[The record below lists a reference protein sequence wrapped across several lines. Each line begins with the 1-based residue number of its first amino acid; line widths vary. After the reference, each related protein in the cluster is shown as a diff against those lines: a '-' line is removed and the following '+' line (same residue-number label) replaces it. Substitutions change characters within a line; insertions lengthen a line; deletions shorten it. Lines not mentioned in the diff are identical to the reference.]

1 MEARRKVLII
11 TYYWPPSGG
20 SGVQRW
26 LKFVKYLREFG
37 WEPIVYTP
45 ENPEY
50 PAIDPSLEKDI
61 PRGVEVLRRP
71 IWEPYTLY
79 KRLTGRKKS
88 DQLGAGFASEKKGIG
103 ITERISRWIRG
114 NVFIPDARRFWI
126 RPSVCYLKQWLKEHP
141 VDAIVSTGPPHS
153 MHLIALRLKEEL
165 GIPWLADFRDPW
177 TNIDF
182 YEDLL
187 PGKRA
192 DRRHHE
198 LEKRVITTA
207 DIVTVVSPTM
217 QKEFEASYQANIHTL
232 TNGFDEEDLQ
242 NVEPLPTMDSRF
254 SIAHI
259 GTMNASRKPETLF
272 KLIADLSSDGTIN
285 PSNFVLRLIGRVD
298 YSITELIQK
307 YQLESVVELIPY
319 VPHQEVIR
327 WQKGASCLLLL
338 LNQSQNAK
346 GILPGKFFEYMASKV
361 PILCLGPEDSDAA
374 GILKTTGTG
383 TCLDYEDENELIDFL
398 IQMIDSKRSTNP
410 DVDHT
415 SGFVESYSRRHLSS
429 ILAKHLQTMI
439 LQK

>member
-1 MEARRKVLII
+1 VEAKRKVLII

-45 ENPEY
+45 ENPEF

-61 PRGVEVLRRP
+61 PNGIEVLRRP
-71 IWEPYTLY
+71 IWEPYSLY
-79 KRLTGRKKS
+79 KRLTGRKKT

-103 ITERISRWIRG
+103 KTEQLSRWIRG
-114 NVFIPDARRFWI
+114 NIFIPDARRFWI
-126 RPSVCYLKQWLKEHP
+126 RPSVRYLKQWLKQHP
-141 VDAIVSTGPPHS
+141 VDTIVSTGPPHS

-192 DRRHHE
+192 DRLHHE
-198 LEKRVITTA
+198 LEKKVITTA

-232 TNGFDEEDLQ
+232 TNGFDEEDLHD
-242 NVEPLPTMDSRF
+242 VEPLPTMDSRF

-272 KLIADLSSDGTIN
+272 KVIADLSRDGTIN

-374 GILKTTGTG
+374 GILAQTHTGV
-383 TCLDYEDENELIDFL
+383 CLEYDDEQTLKDYLVNK
-398 IQMIDSKRSTNP
+398 IDSDRLESVIGD
-410 DVDHT
+410 DVSD
-415 SGFVESYSRRHLSS
+415 SVNSYSRRNLSS
-429 ILAKHLQTMI
+429 ILAQHLQTMI
-439 LQK
+439 LQ

>member
-26 LKFVKYLREFG
+26 LKFAKYLREFG

-50 PAIDPSLEKDI
+50 PACDPSLERDI
-61 PRGVEVLRRP
+61 PDGMLILRQP
-71 IWEPYTLY
+71 IWEPYALY

-88 DQLGAGFASEKKGIG
+88 DQLGAGFASEIKGHG
-103 ITERISRWIRG
+103 FAERLSRWIRG

-126 RPSVCYLKQWLKEHP
+126 RPSVRYLREWLKEHP

-153 MHLIALRLKEEL
+153 MHVIALRLKEEL

-177 TNIDF
+177 TNID
-182 YEDLL
+182 YYQDVL

-192 DRRHHE
+192 DRLHHE
-198 LEKRVITTA
+198 LEKHVITTA
-207 DIVTVVSPTM
+207 DLVTVVSPTM
-217 QKEFEASYQANIHTL
+217 QKEFEAVYDAKIITL

-242 NVEPLPTMDSRF
+242 DAEPLPVNDSRF

-259 GTMNASRKPETLF
+259 GTMNASRKPDTLF
-272 KLIADLSSDGTIN
+272 KVIASLRDDGILN
-285 PSNFVLRLIGRVD
+285 ESNFVLRLIGRVD
-298 YSITELIQK
+298 YSIHELAQQ
-307 YQLESVVELIPY
+307 YSLESLVEFIPY
-319 VPHQEVIR
+319 VSHEEVIR
-327 WQKGASCLLLL
+327 YQKGASCLLLL

-361 PILCLGPEDSDAA
+361 PILCLGPLDSDAA
-374 GILKTTGTG
+374 EILKKSETGD
-383 TCLDYEDENELIDFL
+383 CLDYDDSSSLVMFLNSMIRNESASSPKVEIVNTFSRKSLTEQL
-398 IQMIDSKRSTNP
+398 SGLLGSAVNQSK
-410 DVDHT
+410 
-415 SGFVESYSRRHLSS
+415 
-429 ILAKHLQTMI
+429 
-439 LQK
+439 

>member
-1 MEARRKVLII
+1 VEAKRKVLII

-26 LKFVKYLREFG
+26 LKFAKYLREFG

-50 PAIDPSLEKDI
+50 PAYDPSLERDVPDGMLI
-61 PRGVEVLRRP
+61 LRQP

-79 KRLTGRKKS
+79 KRITGRKKS
-88 DQLGAGFASEKKGIG
+88 DQLGAGFASEKKGLG
-103 ITERISRWIRG
+103 FAERLSRWIRG

-126 RPSVCYLKQWLKEHP
+126 APSVRFLKQWLRDNP

-153 MHLIALRLKEEL
+153 MHLIALRLKEQL

-177 TNIDF
+177 TNID
-182 YEDLL
+182 YYQDVL

-192 DRRHHE
+192 DRLHHE

-207 DIVTVVSPTM
+207 DRVTVVSPTM
-217 QKEFEASYQANIHTL
+217 QKEFEEIYDVKIITL
-232 TNGFDEEDLQ
+232 TNGFDEEDMLDVQ
-242 NVEPLPTMDSRF
+242 PLPENDARF

-259 GTMNASRKPETLF
+259 GTMNASRKPETL
-272 KLIADLSSDGTIN
+272 LRVIADLQKTGAIHS
-285 PSNFVLRLIGRVD
+285 SNFVLRLIGRVD
-298 YSITELIQK
+298 YSIHELIQH
-307 YQLESVVELIPY
+307 YELESVVEVIPY
-319 VPHQEVIR
+319 VPHHEVIR

-361 PILCLGPEDSDAA
+361 PILCLGPLDSDAA
-374 GILKTTGTG
+374 GILYETGCG
-383 TCLDYEDENELIDFL
+383 NCVEYEDEETLMVWFNKLPEMKDI
-398 IQMIDSKRSTNP
+398 INPSKTIDSFTRKRIC
-410 DVDHT
+410 
-415 SGFVESYSRRHLSS
+415 S
-429 ILAKHLQTMI
+429 ILAKELDSITN
-439 LQK
+439 